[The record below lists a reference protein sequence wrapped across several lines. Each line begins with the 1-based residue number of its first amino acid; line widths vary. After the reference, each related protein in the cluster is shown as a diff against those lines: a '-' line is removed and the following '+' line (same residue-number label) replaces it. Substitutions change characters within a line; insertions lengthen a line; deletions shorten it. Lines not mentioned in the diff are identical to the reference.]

1 MHIKLK
7 DRSLQ
12 IESIENYLKE
22 CLPEATFSYLKRN
35 IVIDNRPLEQRPSA
49 YLVVETPE
57 GGRSKVFIYTGD
69 IHIKNWPRG
78 GGLLGVLKAIFGKP
92 NTVSSANLGEKL
104 IRLLQSKYG
113 GELYR
118 IGLY

>member
-12 IESIENYLKE
+12 IESIELYLKE

-35 IVIDNRPLEQRPSA
+35 IVIDNRPPEQRPSA

-57 GGRSKVFIYTGD
+57 GGRSKVFVYTGD
-69 IHIKNWPRG
+69 IHIKNWPRVQG
-78 GGLLGVLKAIFGKP
+78 FLGVLKAIFGKMKTD
-92 NTVSSANLGEKL
+92 NAVNLGEKL
-104 IRLLQSKYG
+104 IRLYNQSMG
-113 GELYR
+113 VNC
-118 IGLY
+118 IG